1 MSKEHVIEFVLEIY
15 QNNKQTKEFIEYLLN
30 PNEEEKLEKY
40 RNIIIEEFYPNK
52 NTWNP
57 KMRFSV
63 CKKAIAEF
71 KALKPDPILLAY
83 LLITLP
89 ETACKFTHEF
99 GDMWEQFYDSAANNF
114 IVALKYMQKNGLL
127 QTFKHRS
134 MNCVKYSKHC
144 GWGFEDNI
152 TDLYDEYYG
161 DQKYLLS
168 R

>member
-30 PNEEEKLEKY
+30 PNEKEKLEEY

-52 NTWNP
+52 STWNP

-71 KALKPDPILLAY
+71 KALKPDPILLAD

-89 ETACKFTHEF
+89 ETACKFTYEF

-127 QTFKHRS
+127 QTFKQRS

-144 GWGFEDNI
+144 GWGFEDYI

-161 DQKYLLS
+161 DQK
-168 R
+168 